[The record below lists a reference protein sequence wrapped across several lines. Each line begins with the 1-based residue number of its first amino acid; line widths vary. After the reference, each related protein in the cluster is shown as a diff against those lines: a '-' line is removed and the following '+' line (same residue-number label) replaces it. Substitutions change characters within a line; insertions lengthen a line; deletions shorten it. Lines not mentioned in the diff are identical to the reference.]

1 MSYRS
6 KRALEKDAQR
16 RYAAGW
22 RMEGQSQQPS
32 RAMVGSKIA
41 TAGCLGLLVPG
52 VGYLSIFI
60 PQRTHP
66 PITVTWAKEPVT
78 LQPPQGSASSR

>member
-6 KRALEKDAQR
+6 KRDLEKDAHL
-16 RYAAGW
+16 RYADGW
-22 RMEGQSQQPS
+22 RMEGQLQQPS

-41 TAGCLGLLVPG
+41 TAGCLGLLLPG
-52 VGYLSIFI
+52 VGCLSLFI

-66 PITVTWAKEPVT
+66 PITVTWAKDPVT
-78 LQPPQGSASSR
+78 LQPPPEAASGR

>member
-6 KRALEKDAQR
+6 KRALEKDAQLT
-16 RYAAGW
+16 YADGW

-32 RAMVGSKIA
+32 RAMAGSKIA

-52 VGYLSIFI
+52 VGRLSIFI

-66 PITVTWAKEPVT
+66 PVTVTWAKAPVT
-78 LQPPQGSASSR
+78 PPAP